1 MLSQNTQRQ
10 EINTQIL
17 ALLNKIRYYI
27 LSHAGRGYQ

>member
-10 EINTQIL
+10 EINTQTL

-27 LSHAGRGYQ
+27 LSHTSRGYQ